1 MWKIWQQTKVGET
14 NINTSND
21 EQCKVVPSN
30 DNDSIAIPRENVNIP
45 DSSSQGIDLE
55 LNEDVEPIVT
65 SGNQETVEKINIPEV
80 RHSSR
85 CNKGVNKKLEQ
96 DYEFYNVNY
105 CQLSKCKL
113 RASAT
118 SFPTSCDGG
127 RGDS

>member
-1 MWKIWQQTKVGET
+1 M
-14 NINTSND
+14 
-21 EQCKVVPSN
+21 
-30 DNDSIAIPRENVNIP
+30 
-45 DSSSQGIDLE
+45 E
-55 LNEDVEPIVT
+55 LNEDVDPIVAP
-65 SGNQETVEKINIPEV
+65 SKPDLEIVDKINTPEV
-80 RHSSR
+80 RCLSR

-105 CQLSKCKL
+105 CQLCKCKL